1 MGSNVTQFKPG
12 QSGNPAGRK
21 KGSRNKI
28 TKQYLDALAA
38 DFKEYG
44 EAVIKLLRESH
55 PDVYVRLVAQL
66 LPRNFDVKHSGD
78 VTVQMVDYS
87 DDD

>member
-38 DFKEYG
+38 DFREHG
-44 EAVIKLLRESH
+44 ESVIERLRESH
-55 PDVYVRLVAQL
+55 PDVYLRLVAQL
-66 LPRNFDVKHSGD
+66 LPKNFDVKHSGD
-78 VTVQMVDYS
+78 MTVQVVNYS
-87 DDD
+87 DD